1 MNMDQNFINNGMEI
15 LKNTTTL
22 AAKVATAGNN
32 GNQQQKKPDNLNQAH
47 NQTVEV
53 KLGEPSADYHKPIV
67 LHEKKETHIH
77 KPFPEGRA
85 LSDQECEIEKLRL
98 ENEHE
103 LKMKELNFRIQ
114 QEDYARIE
122 RKEREDRE
130 RKEREARRER
140 ERKFNRRLGIGFA
153 AIGVVGLGAIGWD
166 LYTNSRRN
174 AGGRMALR
182 EPAGNGAGTISLTP
196 DEGSVK

>member
-1 MNMDQNFINNGMEI
+1 MNMDQNFINNSMETV
-15 LKNTTTL
+15 KNISKL
-22 AAKVATAGNN
+22 AANVSGNSGNN
-32 GNQQQKKPDNLNQAH
+32 GQQQKRSDNLNQAH

-53 KLGEPSADYHKPIV
+53 KLGEPAEYTKPLV

-103 LKMKELNFRIQ
+103 LKMKELNFRIA
-114 QEDYARIE
+114 QEEYA
-122 RKEREDRE
+122 REDRREREARE
-130 RKEREARRER
+130 RKDKEARRER
-140 ERKFNRRLGIGFA
+140 ERKFNRRLGIGLA
-153 AIGVVGLGAIGWD
+153 AVGVVGLGCIGWD

-174 AGGRMALR
+174 TGNKLGIR
-182 EPAGNGAGTISLTP
+182 EPAGNTGITLNP
-196 DEGSVK
+196 DEGSVN